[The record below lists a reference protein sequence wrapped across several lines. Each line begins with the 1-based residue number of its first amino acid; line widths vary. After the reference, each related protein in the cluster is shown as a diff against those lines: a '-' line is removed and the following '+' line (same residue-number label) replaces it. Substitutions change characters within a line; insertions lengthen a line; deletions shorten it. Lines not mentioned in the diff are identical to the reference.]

1 MTGVGTRDLLAE
13 GERATFHGAPRPA
26 IELLERALA
35 DPAGLDPA
43 AAARAR
49 WLLGMARSTAGL
61 LGSAMA
67 GLHASLPAAGD
78 LAAEVAAAVAAVH
91 RQLDDHHAALGWD
104 QHAAALAAPDDPWPA
119 LGLAADAIGLGDADL
134 AARHL
139 GEVEPLVDKAGRWR
153 VRLRHDALSVQLDL
167 LAGRAE
173 AAATRA
179 GALVGEAERV
189 VAPATVA
196 QILLL
201 EGAARAE
208 LGDEFA
214 LMVLGRA
221 AALAGTLEAAP
232 VAWPAHALLAA
243 LHARRG
249 RPDAAAAALVDAGRW
264 VDTIAVDLPEAARV
278 RWLARPQLAAI
289 LTAQGR

>member
-1 MTGVGTRDLLAE
+1 MTSVGTRDLLAE

-35 DPAGLDPA
+35 DPAGLGP

-67 GLHASLPAAGD
+67 GLEASLPEAGD
-78 LAAEVAAAVAAVH
+78 LGAEVAAAVAAIH
-91 RQLDDHHAALGWD
+91 RQLDDHRAALDWD
-104 QHAAALAAPDDPWPA
+104 QRAAALAAPDDPWPA
-119 LGLAADAIGLGDADL
+119 LGLAADAIGLGDEDL

-139 GEVEPLVDKAGRWR
+139 AELEAMVEKAGRWR
-153 VRLRHDALSVQLDL
+153 VRLRYDALSVQLDL
-167 LAGRAE
+167 LAGRTE

-179 GALVGEAERV
+179 GALVEEAERL

-201 EGAARAE
+201 EGAARAQ
-208 LGDEFA
+208 LADEFA
-214 LMVLGRA
+214 LVVLGRA

-243 LHARRG
+243 MHARRG
-249 RPDAAAAALVDAGRW
+249 RSDAATAALVAAGTW
-264 VDTIAVDLPEAARV
+264 VSTIAADLPEEARA

-289 LTAQGR
+289 VAVQGR